1 MDQNIQPTRH
11 WDETF
16 DVVIVGSGFAG
27 LAAAIEA
34 HDAGATVKIIEK
46 MATPGGNSWIN
57 GGQVAT
63 AGSAL
68 QKAQGIVDSPD
79 LMYHDMLAAGLQL
92 NYPALARAVAEQ
104 SNAAVEWTMQR
115 LGAAYK
121 DHINTMGGH
130 SVPRVLQT
138 ANGHGSEIVG
148 KQIEAL
154 KKDGITI
161 GLQVQLKR
169 IVRAPDGRVSGIEV
183 REGYKYGEPESGTL
197 KTICA
202 LKSVVLSSGGFSG
215 DIRFRTT
222 QDPELTK
229 KFKTT
234 NHQGANAEGLIAA
247 LRIDASPIQL
257 DQIQLLPL
265 TSPDDEGFGAA
276 NGFIAGAGMPLGVL
290 VDPETGKRFISE
302 LANRKT
308 QSDAIIATGHPA
320 ISITDGPTA
329 AFALWGLA
337 HALKSG
343 SVMQFATLDKLAAHF
358 KIDPKILK
366 STIDTFNGY
375 VSAKKDVEFGKP
387 ILQDAKPIATPPFH
401 AARVWPKVHYV
412 MGGIEINERAEVIDL
427 DGDIIP
433 GLHAAGEI
441 TGGVHGACRLGGSSI
456 IDCLVFGRIAGKS
469 AANAAAAA
477 PSTSSWRN
485 QHEKLRPD

>member
-1 MDQNIQPTRH
+1 MDQNVQPARH

-16 DVVIVGSGFAG
+16 DIVIVGSGFAG
-27 LAAAIEA
+27 LAAAIES

-79 LMYHDMLAAGLQL
+79 LMYHDMLTAGLQL
-92 NYPALARAVAEQ
+92 NYPALARVVAEQ
-104 SNAAVEWTMQR
+104 SNEAVEWTMKR

-121 DHINTMGGH
+121 AHINTMGGH

-154 KKDGITI
+154 KKDGIAI
-161 GLQVQLKR
+161 NLQVQLTR
-169 IVRAPDGRVSGIEV
+169 IFREPKGRVTGIEV
-183 REGYKYGEPESGTL
+183 REGYVYGQPDSGTI
-197 KTICA
+197 KTIRA
-202 LKSVVLSSGGFSG
+202 MKSVILASGGFSG
-215 DIRFRTT
+215 DIRFRLT
-222 QDPELTK
+222 QDPELTD

-234 NHQGANAEGLIAA
+234 NHEGANAEGLIAA

-276 NGFIAGAGMPLGVL
+276 NGFIAGAGMPLGIL
-290 VDPETGKRFISE
+290 VDPATGKRFISE

-343 SVMQFATLDKLAAHF
+343 SVIQFATLDELASHF
-358 KIDPKILK
+358 KIDPEVLK
-366 STIDTFNGY
+366 STIATFNDH
-375 VSAKKDVEFGKP
+375 VSAKKDTDFGKN
-387 ILQDAKPIATPPFH
+387 ILKDAKPITTPPFH
-401 AARVWPKVHYV
+401 AARVWPKVHYI
-412 MGGIEINERAEVIDL
+412 MGGIEMNERAEVIDL

-469 AANAAAAA
+469 ASAHA
-477 PSTSSWRN
+477 PASAKVA
-485 QHEKLRPD
+485 Q

>member
-1 MDQNIQPTRH
+1 MDQTVHPTRH

-16 DVVIVGSGFAG
+16 DIVVVGSGFAG

-34 HDAGATVKIIEK
+34 HDAGASVKIIEK
-46 MATPGGNSWIN
+46 METPGGNSWIN

-92 NYPALARAVAEQ
+92 NYPALARVVAEQ
-104 SNAAVEWTMQR
+104 SNAAVEWTMKR

-121 DHINTMGGH
+121 EHINTMGGH

-148 KQIEAL
+148 KQVDAL
-154 KKDGITI
+154 KKEGVTI
-161 GLQVQLKR
+161 DFQVQLTR
-169 IVRAPDGRVSGIEV
+169 IFREPKGRVTGIEV
-183 REGYKYGEPESGTL
+183 REGYKYGEPDSG
-197 KTICA
+197 KIRTIRA
-202 LKSVVLSSGGFSG
+202 LKSVVLASGGFSG

-222 QDPELTK
+222 QDPELTD

-234 NHQGANAEGLIAA
+234 NHPGANSEGLIAA

-276 NGFIAGAGMPLGVL
+276 NGFIAGAGMPLGIL
-290 VDPETGKRFISE
+290 IDPTTGKRFISE

-320 ISITDGPTA
+320 ISITDGPTS

-343 SVMQFATLDKLAAHF
+343 SVMQFATLNDLAAHF

-366 STIDTFNGY
+366 ATIDTFNGY
-375 VSAKKDVEFGKP
+375 VSAKKDPEFGKK
-387 ILQDAKPIATPPFH
+387 ILKDAKPIAVPPFH
-401 AARVWPKVHYV
+401 AARVWPKVHYI
-412 MGGIEINERAEVIDL
+412 MGGIEMNERAEVIDL
-427 DGDIIP
+427 DGIVIP
-433 GLHAAGEI
+433 GLHAACEI

-469 AANAAAAA
+469 ASAHAPASAKAA
-477 PSTSSWRN
+477 
-485 QHEKLRPD
+485 

>member
-1 MDQNIQPTRH
+1 MDQIIQAADVTQY

-16 DVVIVGSGFAG
+16 DIVIVGSGFAG

-34 HDAGATVKIIEK
+34 HDAGARIKIIEK
-46 MATPGGNSWIN
+46 METPGGNSWIN

-68 QKAQGIVDSPD
+68 QKKQGIVDSPD

-92 NYPALARAVAEQ
+92 NYPNLARTVAEQ
-104 SNAAVEWTMQR
+104 SNAAVEWTMKR
-115 LGAAYK
+115 LGAEYK
-121 DHINTMGGH
+121 EHINTMGGH

-148 KQIEAL
+148 KQVEAL
-154 KKDGITI
+154 KKEGVAIDF
-161 GLQVQLKR
+161 QVQLTR
-169 IVRAPDGRVSGIEV
+169 IFREPKGRVTGIEV
-183 REGYKYGEPESGTL
+183 REGYRYGEPDSGTV
-197 KTICA
+197 KTIRA
-202 LKSVVLSSGGFSG
+202 LKSVILASGGFSG

-222 QDPELTK
+222 QDPELTES
-229 KFKTT
+229 FKTT

-276 NGFIAGAGMPLGVL
+276 NGFIAGAGMPLGIL
-290 VDPETGKRFISE
+290 IDPETGKRFISE
-302 LANRKT
+302 LANRKN
-308 QSDAIIATGHPA
+308 QSDAIIACGHPA

-329 AFALWGLA
+329 SFALWGLA

-343 SVMQFATLDKLAAHF
+343 SVMQFDTLKELADHY
-358 KIDPKILK
+358 KIDQTTLKATVDTFNNYVTSKKDTEFGKKILK
-366 STIDTFNGY
+366 
-375 VSAKKDVEFGKP
+375 
-387 ILQDAKPIATPPFH
+387 DAKPIAVPPFH
-401 AARVWPKVHYV
+401 AARVWPKVHYI
-412 MGGIEINERAEVIDL
+412 MGGIEMNEHAEVIDL
-427 DGDIIP
+427 DGVIIP

-469 AANAAAAA
+469 ASA
-477 PSTSSWRN
+477 
-485 QHEKLRPD
+485 